1 MNVSVD
7 FTNPCRF
14 DFQTITEKP
23 VTIQSAKMLP
33 GMTEDRSSEPLRLTL
48 TGDWTINQADHAE
61 KAVMAADRTV
71 VPALE
76 IDFSGL
82 THLDT
87 SGAWLVHRLRAGY
100 EMRGARVTFS
110 HIPKRYGLLL
120 EEIERHNPPPWAPP
134 RRGNFILS
142 GFEQVGTVML
152 QVYEDAISVLQIL
165 GAFGIGL
172 TTCLTRISRMR
183 GNAILN
189 QFDQTCR
196 GAVPIVALMSF
207 LIGGIIAQQ
216 GALYLSR
223 FGADIYA
230 VDLVGV
236 LMVREIGVLLTAI
249 MVAGRSGSA
258 FTAELGS
265 MKMREEIDALH
276 VIGMDRTEV
285 LILPRVIALVI
296 AMPILTFVSI
306 VSGLT
311 GSGLLLWAY
320 NGITPLAYL
329 ELLHATLM
337 WDSRAL
343 LIGFAK
349 APFMALIIALIGC
362 VEGLKV
368 EGSAESLGRHTTMS
382 VVKSIFMVIVLD
394 GFFALFF
401 AAIGL

>member
-1 MNVSVD
+1 MTVQSV
-7 FTNPCRF
+7 
-14 DFQTITEKP
+14 
-23 VTIQSAKMLP
+23 KMRP
-33 GMTEDRSSEPLRLTL
+33 SIVEDRSTSPMTLQLIGDWKIDHADLAEAAILDLKPELIPTVAFDLGGL
-48 TGDWTINQADHAE
+48 TG
-61 KAVMAADRTV
+61 
-71 VPALE
+71 
-76 IDFSGL
+76 
-82 THLDT
+82 LDT
-87 SGAWLVHRLRAGY
+87 AGAWLIHRLRA
-100 EMRGARVTFS
+100 EFEVRGARVSFVS
-110 HIPKRYGLLL
+110 VPERHALLL
-120 EEIERHNPPPWAPP
+120 EEIERHNPPPWSAQP
-134 RRGNFILS
+134 RGNPIL
-142 GFEQVGTVML
+142 VGLEHVGNAMI
-152 QVYEDAISVLQIL
+152 QIWEDVIAVLQIL

-172 TTCLTRISRMR
+172 TSCLKHLSKMR

-230 VDLVGV
+230 VDLIGV

-276 VIGMDRTEV
+276 VIGLDRTEV
-285 LILPRVIALVI
+285 LILPRVIALML

-306 VSGLT
+306 LSGLT
-311 GSGLLLWAY
+311 GAGLLLWGY
-320 NGITPLAYL
+320 NGISPASYL
-329 ELLHATLM
+329 ILLHATLI
-337 WDSRAL
+337 WDYNAL
-343 LIGFAK
+343 FIGFSK

-394 GFFALFF
+394 GLFALFF
-401 AAIGL
+401 AAMGL

>member
-1 MNVSVD
+1 MNGLVVHESA
-7 FTNPCRF
+7 
-14 DFQTITEKP
+14 EKP
-23 VTIQSAKMLP
+23 VTAASVKTLP
-33 GMTEDRSSEPLRLTL
+33 GLTEDRQGTSTSMSLVGEWIIDLAEQAEELIL
-48 TGDWTINQADHAE
+48 GVKTGTVS
-61 KAVMAADRTV
+61 AVN
-71 VPALE
+71 
-76 IDFSGL
+76 IDLAGL
-82 THLDT
+82 TRLDT
-87 SGAWLVHRLRAGY
+87 AGAWLIHRMRA
-100 EMRGARVTFS
+100 EFELRGARVTFS
-110 HIPKRYGLLL
+110 RVPDKYALLL
-120 EEIERHNPPPWAPP
+120 EEVERHNPAPWSPSP
-134 RRGNFILS
+134 RGNVILATL
-142 GFEQVGTVML
+142 EQVGVAML
-152 QVYEDAISVLQIL
+152 RIWDDIVAVLQIL
-165 GAFGIGL
+165 GAFGLGL
-172 TTCLTRISRMR
+172 TSCLTSLSRMR
-183 GNAILN
+183 AAAILN

-223 FGADIYA
+223 FGADVYA

-276 VIGMDRTEV
+276 VIGLDRTEV
-285 LILPRVIALVI
+285 LILPRVIALI
-296 AMPILTFVSI
+296 FAMPILTFVAI

-320 NGITPLAYL
+320 NGIAPPAYL
-329 ELLHATLM
+329 DLLHATLI

-343 LIGFAK
+343 FIGFAK

-368 EGSAESLGRHTTMS
+368 EGSAESLGRHTTMA

-401 AAIGL
+401 AAMGL